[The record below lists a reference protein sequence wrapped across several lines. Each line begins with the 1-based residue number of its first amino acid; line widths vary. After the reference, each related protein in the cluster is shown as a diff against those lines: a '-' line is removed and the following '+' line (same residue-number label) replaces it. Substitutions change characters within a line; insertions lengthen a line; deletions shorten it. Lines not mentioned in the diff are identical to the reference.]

1 MQQAAD
7 AYQRAS
13 RTASSPRELEA
24 AVLMKAAARLQ
35 AIRDDWEGKRG
46 DLDEALTYN
55 RKLWTIFVTS
65 VTSPD
70 NQLPPDVR
78 QGIADLGMFVFKRT
92 VATLAEPSAG
102 KLAALVNINR
112 QIASGLRAIPKM
124 AA

>member
-35 AIRDDWEGKRG
+35 AIRDDWDGKRD

-65 VTSPD
+65 VTSPE
-70 NQLPPDVR
+70 NQLPPEVR
-78 QGIADLGMFVFKRT
+78 QGIANLGMFVFKRT
-92 VATLAEPSAG
+92 VATLAEPTAG

-112 QIASGLRAIPKM
+112 EVASGLRSVQR
-124 AA
+124 AAA

>member
-1 MQQAAD
+1 
-7 AYQRAS
+7 
-13 RTASSPRELEA
+13 
-24 AVLMKAAARLQ
+24 MKAAARLQ